1 MELSRR
7 NFLKGAGV
15 LGAASAA
22 AALAGCGNQPKP
34 AASTGS
40 ADIQDDWL
48 GSAPDYSPD
57 SVDRTVECEVLV
69 VGSALAGSMAAYG
82 AIKGGSKVQVIERN
96 CCPISEG

>member
-7 NFLKGAGV
+7 IFLKGAGV

-82 AIKGGSKVQVIERN
+82 AIKG
-96 CCPISEG
+96 